1 MDVDQSLDALIKAAP
16 KTTKKKAAAATKKA
30 AAKKKNGKV
39 KEAAAA
45 KKKPALKKIA
55 AIKTGRNS
63 IRKSAIGGRSKAMGG
78 GRAVGMAIDQVVR
91 GTGGRRATNSARVTP
106 NKATN
111 DAPTKL
117 LVSNLDF
124 NVTEKDIKDL
134 FSTVARLKKSSLNYG
149 PNGKSKGSGEVIFY
163 NRADALAAMRE
174 YSGMKLDGR
183 ELQLEI
189 IAASNVGLAPLPIQA
204 RLSGRGAS
212 KVPQRVP
219 LGRGSRAGPPM
230 GNTGGRARG
239 TGGRNTG
246 GGRGGRG
253 TGGRGRGGPQ
263 KMDVQQPKKQTAAKK
278 KAKKPRKPKAKA
290 APKQPLTA
298 EALDAGLDAYKAQAM
313 ES

>member
-16 KTTKKKAAAATKKA
+16 KTTKKKAAATKKA

-39 KEAAAA
+39 KAAAA

-124 NVTEKDIKDL
+124 NVTEKDIKVC
-134 FSTVARLKKSSLNYG
+134 S
-149 PNGKSKGSGEVIFY
+149 SGEETIHQNNYFDEEEEKEKEKEGRRRTLLLLLRTARRRTTLSIFC
-163 NRADALAAMRE
+163 ARE
-174 YSGMKLDGR
+174 R
-183 ELQLEI
+183 EDF
-189 IAASNVGLAPLPIQA
+189 S
-204 RLSGRGAS
+204 
-212 KVPQRVP
+212 
-219 LGRGSRAGPPM
+219 
-230 GNTGGRARG
+230 
-239 TGGRNTG
+239 
-246 GGRGGRG
+246 
-253 TGGRGRGGPQ
+253 
-263 KMDVQQPKKQTAAKK
+263 KK
-278 KAKKPRKPKAKA
+278 KPFVV
-290 APKQPLTA
+290 
-298 EALDAGLDAYKAQAM
+298 
-313 ES
+313 S

>member
-16 KTTKKKAAAATKKA
+16 KTTKKKAAATKKA

-39 KEAAAA
+39 KATAA

-124 NVTEKDIKDL
+124 NVTEKDIKVCSNDWTPRRQTTTRGEETIQNNFEEKEEEGRRTL
-134 FSTVARLKKSSLNYG
+134 LLLLCTARRRTTLSIFCAREREDFS
-149 PNGKSKGSGEVIFY
+149 
-163 NRADALAAMRE
+163 
-174 YSGMKLDGR
+174 
-183 ELQLEI
+183 
-189 IAASNVGLAPLPIQA
+189 
-204 RLSGRGAS
+204 
-212 KVPQRVP
+212 
-219 LGRGSRAGPPM
+219 
-230 GNTGGRARG
+230 
-239 TGGRNTG
+239 
-246 GGRGGRG
+246 
-253 TGGRGRGGPQ
+253 
-263 KMDVQQPKKQTAAKK
+263 KK
-278 KAKKPRKPKAKA
+278 KPFVV
-290 APKQPLTA
+290 
-298 EALDAGLDAYKAQAM
+298 
-313 ES
+313 S

>member
-39 KEAAAA
+39 KAAAA

-124 NVTEKDIKDL
+124 NVTEKDIKVCSNDWTPRRQTTTRGEETIQNNFEEKKEEGRRTL
-134 FSTVARLKKSSLNYG
+134 LLLLCTARRRTTLSIFCAREREDFS
-149 PNGKSKGSGEVIFY
+149 
-163 NRADALAAMRE
+163 
-174 YSGMKLDGR
+174 
-183 ELQLEI
+183 
-189 IAASNVGLAPLPIQA
+189 
-204 RLSGRGAS
+204 
-212 KVPQRVP
+212 
-219 LGRGSRAGPPM
+219 
-230 GNTGGRARG
+230 
-239 TGGRNTG
+239 
-246 GGRGGRG
+246 
-253 TGGRGRGGPQ
+253 
-263 KMDVQQPKKQTAAKK
+263 KK
-278 KAKKPRKPKAKA
+278 KPFVV
-290 APKQPLTA
+290 
-298 EALDAGLDAYKAQAM
+298 
-313 ES
+313 S